1 MPEGYGLLGHGL
13 EHVLPGMPIFVTME
27 IELLSM
33 PEEYK
38 SPRAGLRTCLYEVGI
53 YSRSYKACQ

>member
-27 IELLSM
+27 IELMSM
-33 PEEYK
+33 SEEYN
-38 SPRAGLRTCLYEVGI
+38 SPRSGLRTCVYDVSI
-53 YSRSYKACQ
+53 YYRS